1 MMNQNTELMENHPS
15 AMLAL
20 YPEALAL
27 VAASNAPSS
36 LAARRV
42 LMPAI
47 RPFVAW
53 SPASTLRQFTVSV
66 DATDQLT
73 V

>member
-1 MMNQNTELMENHPS
+1 
-15 AMLAL
+15 MLAL

-42 LMPAI
+42 LMPAV
-47 RPFVAW
+47 RPLVAW
-53 SPASTLRQFTVSV
+53 SPESTSRQFTVSV
-66 DATDQLT
+66 TAAGQLT